1 MAIEYFDFEKNLT
14 ERSPKNMPRPF
25 RPYEA
30 FYVNGSETVQNPDFN
45 IELARRNINQDIK
58 AKRIARYKK
67 ETDSLLL
74 EIQAMQ
80 LLGQDPNGKIDE
92 FKNRYY
98 KIKEELELK

>member
-1 MAIEYFDFEKNLT
+1 MAIEYFDFEENLT

-30 FYVNGSETVQNPDFN
+30 FYIHEGNRVENPDFDSSQAISN
-45 IELARRNINQDIK
+45 LNSEIK
-58 AKRIARYKK
+58 AKRISRYKK

-80 LLGQDPNGKIDE
+80 LLGMDPNGKIDE
-92 FKNRYY
+92 FKEKYN
-98 KIKEELELK
+98 KIKEELALK